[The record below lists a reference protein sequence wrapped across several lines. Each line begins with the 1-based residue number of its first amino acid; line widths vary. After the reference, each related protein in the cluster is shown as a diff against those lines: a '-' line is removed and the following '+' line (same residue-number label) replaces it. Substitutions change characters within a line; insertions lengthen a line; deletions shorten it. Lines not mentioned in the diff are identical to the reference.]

1 MSRASDPPRA
11 VHDPDRL
18 AALEAHAVLD
28 TLPEQGFDDVVRLAG
43 RLCDTPIALV
53 SLVAGTRQWFKAR
66 TGFPL
71 PQTDLGRSVC
81 AHALAHPDSLLVIP
95 DLTQDPRTRAN
106 PLVTA
111 SPGIRFYAGAPLRTP
126 EGHVLGTLCVIDYVS
141 RPGGLTA
148 TEADDLRALARQVT
162 GHLAMR
168 RAAAEREAALRAAQ
182 ATEERYR
189 LAARATRDAI
199 WDWDFATDHVLWNE
213 ALEAAYGHPLAAVA
227 PTGAWWIDH
236 IHPDDR
242 ARIDASIHAVIDGTG
257 TTWSDEYRFRRA
269 DGSYADVFDR
279 GSVIRDAT
287 GRAVRMIGAMLDL
300 SERKRAEAAR
310 RESERRLDLERGLLE
325 SVFRQAPVGISVAGL
340 GPGAPNLINAR
351 AEEILGHGLG
361 EPALA
366 RYDSFRAVH
375 ADGRPYA
382 PDDYPSLRAL
392 RDGAVVTGEVMR
404 YRNAATGDLR
414 MLEVSSAPVRDEDG
428 AIRAAV
434 TVFLDVTEQRRA
446 EAQLRRLALVAEQSS
461 DLIAIADADGRI
473 DYVNPA
479 GRALVGLEREAAWDG
494 RLTDLFAPEDL
505 PFAEGTI
512 LPAVRAG
519 GSWSGEYRLRHVATG
534 AVVPVRYNLF
544 ALRGPAGA
552 SSGPGGALPGPG
564 GALHS
569 PGGASHSPGGGLE
582 GFAAVSHDISA
593 RKAAEAQQEILN
605 RELSHRLKN
614 TLAMVQAIAMQT
626 LRDATDPATAREAL
640 VARLVALGK
649 AHDLLLTGE
658 GESASLRAVL
668 EGALAIHDDGRSGR
682 FRLAGP
688 PVACGARAA
697 LSLALMAHELAT
709 NAVKYGALSVP
720 EGYVALDWTIADPA
734 APVLSLRW
742 QEHGGPRVT
751 SPARRGFGSRLI
763 ARGLAGTVDGEVA
776 TLYPPEGVV
785 CTLTAPLA
793 ELLAG
798 E

>member
-1 MSRASDPPRA
+1 MC
-11 VHDPDRL
+11 DPDRL
-18 AALEAHAVLD
+18 AALDSYAILD
-28 TLPEQGFDDVVRLAG
+28 TLPEQGFDDVVRLAS

-81 AHALAHPDSLLVIP
+81 AHALAQPDALLVIP
-95 DLTQDPRTRAN
+95 DLSRDPRTRDN

-126 EGHVLGTLCVIDYVS
+126 DGLVLGTLCVIDYVS
-141 RPGGLTA
+141 RPEGLSDAETG
-148 TEADDLRALARQVT
+148 DLRALARQVM
-162 GHLAMR
+162 GQLALR
-168 RAAAEREAALRAAQ
+168 RANAEQEAALSAAQ

-189 LAARATRDAI
+189 RAAQATRDAI

-213 ALEAAYGHPLAAVA
+213 ALEAAYGHVLVDVA

-257 TTWSDEYRFRRA
+257 TVWSDEYRFRRA

-279 GSVIRDAT
+279 GSVIRDEA

-300 SERKRAEAAR
+300 TERKRAEAER
-310 RESERRLDLERGLLE
+310 RDSERRLDLERGLLE
-325 SVFRQAPVGISVAGL
+325 AVFRQAPVGISVAGI
-340 GPGAPNLINAR
+340 GPGAPNLINAQ
-351 AEEILGHGLG
+351 AEAILGHGIDG
-361 EPALA
+361 PALS
-366 RYDSFRAVH
+366 RYASFRAEH

-382 PDDYPSLRAL
+382 PDEYPSLRAL
-392 RDGAVVTGEVMR
+392 RDGAVVTGEAMR
-404 YRNAATGDLR
+404 YRNAATGALR
-414 MLEVSSAPVRDEDG
+414 LLEVSSSPVRDEDG

-434 TVFLDVTEQRRA
+434 TVFLDVTEQREA
-446 EAQLRRLALVAEQSS
+446 EAALRRLALVAEQSS
-461 DLIAIADADGRI
+461 DFIAIADAEGRI

-479 GRALVGLEREAAWDG
+479 GRALVGLGEDATQDV
-494 RLTDLFAPEDL
+494 RLTDVFTPEDL
-505 PFAEGTI
+505 PFAEDTI
-512 LPAVRAG
+512 LPAIRSG
-519 GSWSGEYRLRHVATG
+519 GCWSGEFRLRNRITG

-544 ALRGPAGA
+544 ALRGPKGSSSLGA
-552 SSGPGGALPGPG
+552 F
-564 GALHS
+564 
-569 PGGASHSPGGGLE
+569 E

-614 TLAMVQAIAMQT
+614 TLAMVQAIAVQT
-626 LRDATDPATAREAL
+626 LRNATDPAAAREAL

-668 EGALAIHDDGRSGR
+668 GGALAIHDDGRPGR
-682 FRLAGP
+682 FRLDGP
-688 PVACGARAA
+688 PVPCGAPAA

-709 NAVKYGALSVP
+709 NAVKYGALRTP
-720 EGYVALDWTIADPA
+720 NGYVTLDWTITDPA
-734 APVLSLRW
+734 APVLALRW

-751 SPARRGFGSRLI
+751 PPTRKGFGSRLI
-763 ARGLAGTVDGEVA
+763 ERGLAGTVDGEV
-776 TLYPPEGVV
+776 TMHYPPEGVV
-785 CTLTAPLA
+785 CTLTAPLV
-793 ELLAG
+793 ELRRG

>member
-1 MSRASDPPRA
+1 MSRAPDPPSA
-11 VHDPDRL
+11 VCDPGRL
-18 AALEAHAVLD
+18 AALAAHAVLD
-28 TLPEQGFDDVVRLAG
+28 TLPEQAFDDVVRLAS
-43 RLCDTPIALV
+43 RLCDAPIALV
-53 SLVAGTRQWFKAR
+53 SLVAEARQWFKAR

-71 PQTDLGRSVC
+71 PQTDLDRSVC

-95 DLTQDPRTRAN
+95 DLTRDPRTRAN

-141 RPGGLTA
+141 RPDGLTA
-148 TEADDLRALARQVT
+148 TEAGDLRALARQVT

-168 RAAAEREAALRAAQ
+168 RAAAEREAALRAVQ

-189 LAARATRDAI
+189 LAARATTDAI

-213 ALEAAYGHPLAAVA
+213 ALEAAYGHPLGTVA

-257 TTWSDEYRFRRA
+257 TAWSDEYRFRRA
-269 DGSYADVFDR
+269 DGSYAHVFDR
-279 GSVIRDAT
+279 GSVIRDGT

-300 SERKRAEAAR
+300 TERKRAEAAR
-310 RESERRLDLERGLLE
+310 REAARQLDLERGLLE
-325 SVFRQAPVGISVAGL
+325 AVFRQAPVGISVAGP

-351 AEEILGHGLG
+351 AEEFLGHGLG
-361 EPALA
+361 GPALA
-366 RYDSFRAVH
+366 RYETYGAVH
-375 ADGRPYA
+375 ADGRAYA
-382 PDDYPSLRAL
+382 PHDYPSMRAL
-392 RDGAVVTGEVMR
+392 RDGAVVSGEAMR
-404 YRNAATGDLR
+404 YRNAATGAMRL
-414 MLEVSSAPVRDEDG
+414 LEVSSAPVRDEDG

-446 EAQLRRLALVAEQSS
+446 EAQLQRLALVAEQSS
-461 DLIAIADADGRI
+461 DFIAIADADGRI

-479 GRALVGLEREAAWDG
+479 GRALVGVSEGAAG
-494 RLTDLFAPEDL
+494 PLHLTDVLVPEDL

-512 LPAVRAG
+512 LPAIRAG
-519 GSWSGEYRLRHVATG
+519 GSWSGEYRFRHLATG

-544 ALRGPAGA
+544 ALRGPGDAF
-552 SSGPGGALPGPG
+552 
-564 GALHS
+564 
-569 PGGASHSPGGGLE
+569 E

-614 TLAMVQAIAMQT
+614 TLAMVQAIAVQT
-626 LRDATDPATAREAL
+626 LRNAADPADAREAL

-649 AHDLLLTGE
+649 AHDILLTGE
-658 GESASLRAVL
+658 GESADLRAVL
-668 EGALAIHDDGRSGR
+668 DGALTIHDDGRPGR

-688 PVACGARAA
+688 PVPCGARAA

-709 NAVKYGALSVP
+709 NAAKYGALRNP
-720 EGYVALDWTIADPA
+720 DGYVTLDWTVADAP

-742 QEHGGPRVT
+742 QEHRGPRVT
-751 SPARRGFGSRLI
+751 PPARKGFGSRLI
-763 ARGLAGTVDGEVA
+763 ERGMAGTVDGEVA
-776 TLYPPEGVV
+776 TQYLPEGVV
-785 CTLTAPLA
+785 CTLTAPLV
-793 ELLAG
+793 ELLTG

>member
-1 MSRASDPPRA
+1 MSRAPDPPSA

-28 TLPEQGFDDVVRLAG
+28 TLPEPGFDDVVRLAS
-43 RLCDTPIALV
+43 RLCDAPVALV
-53 SLVAGTRQWFKAR
+53 SLVADTRQWFKAR
-66 TGFPL
+66 TGFPFA
-71 PQTDLGRSVC
+71 QTDLGRSVC
-81 AHALAHPDSLLVIP
+81 AHALAHPHSLLVIP
-95 DLTQDPRTRAN
+95 DLTQDPRTRDN

-141 RPGGLTA
+141 RPDGLTA
-148 TEADDLRALARQVT
+148 TEAGDLRALARQVM

-168 RAAAEREAALRAAQ
+168 RAAAEREAALRAVQ

-189 LAARATRDAI
+189 LAARATSDAI

-213 ALEAAYGHPLAAVA
+213 ALEAAYGHAPGTVA
-227 PTGAWWIDH
+227 PTGAWRIDH

-242 ARIDASIHAVIDGTG
+242 ARIDASIHAVVDGTG
-257 TTWSDEYRFRRA
+257 TAWGDEYRFRRA
-269 DGSYADVFDR
+269 DGTYADVVDR
-279 GSVIRDAT
+279 GSVIRDEA

-300 SERKRAEAAR
+300 TERRRAEAAR
-310 RESERRLDLERGLLE
+310 RDSERRLDLERGLLE
-325 SVFRQAPVGISVAGL
+325 SVFRQAPVGISVTGI
-340 GPGAPNLINAR
+340 GPGAPNLVNAR
-351 AEEILGHGLG
+351 AEAILGRSPGG
-361 EPALA
+361 PALA
-366 RYDSFRAVH
+366 RDASFRAEH

-382 PDDYPSLRAL
+382 PGDDPSLRAL
-392 RDGAVVTGEVMR
+392 RDGAVVTGEAMR
-404 YRNAATGDLR
+404 YRHGASGALR
-414 MLEVSSAPVRDEDG
+414 LLEVSSAPVRDEDG

-461 DLIAIADADGRI
+461 DFIAIADADGVI

-479 GRALVGLEREAAWDG
+479 GRALVGLGEDAVGIA
-494 RLTDLFAPEDL
+494 RLTDVFVPEDL
-505 PFAEGTI
+505 PFAETTI
-512 LPAVRAG
+512 LPAIRAG
-519 GSWSGEYRLRHVATG
+519 GSWSGEYRLRHLATG

-544 ALRGPAGA
+544 ALRGP
-552 SSGPGGALPGPG
+552 GGAF
-564 GALHS
+564 
-569 PGGASHSPGGGLE
+569 E

-614 TLAMVQAIAMQT
+614 TLAMVQAVAVQT
-626 LRDATDPATAREAL
+626 LRNAPDPAAAREAL

-649 AHDLLLTGE
+649 AHDILLTGE
-658 GESASLRAVL
+658 GESAPLRAVL
-668 EGALAIHDDGRSGR
+668 DGALAIHDDGRPGR
-682 FRLAGP
+682 FRLRGP
-688 PVACGARAA
+688 PVPCGARAA
-697 LSLALMAHELAT
+697 LSLSLMTHELAT
-709 NAVKYGALSVP
+709 NAVKYGALRHP
-720 EGYVALDWTIADPA
+720 DGYVTLDWTVSASA
-734 APVLSLRW
+734 APVLALRW

-751 SPARRGFGSRLI
+751 PPARKGFGSRLI
-763 ARGLAGTVDGEVA
+763 ERGLAGTVDGEVA
-776 TLYPPEGVV
+776 THFLPEGVV